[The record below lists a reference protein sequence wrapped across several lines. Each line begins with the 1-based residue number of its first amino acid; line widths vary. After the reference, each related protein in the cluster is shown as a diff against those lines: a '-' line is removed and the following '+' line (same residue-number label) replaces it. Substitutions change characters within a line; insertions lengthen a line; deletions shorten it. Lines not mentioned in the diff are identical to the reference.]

1 MIDGDLSKV
10 KSYKKGSKYFI
21 NLFFSEEMLSILG
34 IGVNL
39 PSNVCLLTIMRILFP
54 MPPEPQ
60 SVIKKAT
67 SNGGIEEAN
76 LENIDGQIKQG
87 KKIKSMS
94 LMRGSNPRPLD

>member
-1 MIDGDLSKV
+1 MIFKFL
-10 KSYKKGSKYFI
+10 
-21 NLFFSEEMLSILG
+21 FSEEMLSILG

-67 SNGGIEEAN
+67 TNGGIEEAN

-87 KKIKSMS
+87 KISTSSTTYANFLKTKIKNS
-94 LMRGSNPRPLD
+94 

>member
-1 MIDGDLSKV
+1 MRSK
-10 KSYKKGSKYFI
+10 GYFEVRSFI
-21 NLFFSEEMLSILG
+21 SFLEEMLSILG

-87 KKIKSMS
+87 KIT
-94 LMRGSNPRPLD
+94 NF

>member
-1 MIDGDLSKV
+1 
-10 KSYKKGSKYFI
+10 
-21 NLFFSEEMLSILG
+21 MLSILG

-67 SNGGIEEAN
+67 TNGGIEEAN

-87 KKIKSMS
+87 KISTDRLRKISKIESPKQ
-94 LMRGSNPRPLD
+94 LMMM

>member
-1 MIDGDLSKV
+1 
-10 KSYKKGSKYFI
+10 
-21 NLFFSEEMLSILG
+21 MLSILG

-87 KKIKSMS
+87 KKLQKFENFRNSKISKK
-94 LMRGSNPRPLD
+94 

>member
-1 MIDGDLSKV
+1 
-10 KSYKKGSKYFI
+10 
-21 NLFFSEEMLSILG
+21 MLSILG

-87 KKIKSMS
+87 KF
-94 LMRGSNPRPLD
+94 SNFKNFLKNEPDAGLEPATVGLKVQRSTD

>member
-1 MIDGDLSKV
+1 MLIL
-10 KSYKKGSKYFI
+10 
-21 NLFFSEEMLSILG
+21 EEMLSVLG

-67 SNGGIEEAN
+67 SFGGIEEAN
-76 LENIDGQIKQG
+76 LENIEGHIKQG
-87 KKIKSMS
+87 KIISS
-94 LMRGSNPRPLD
+94 SN

>member
-1 MIDGDLSKV
+1 MKFSVRKIIFKFL
-10 KSYKKGSKYFI
+10 
-21 NLFFSEEMLSILG
+21 FSEEMLSILG

-67 SNGGIEEAN
+67 TNGGIEEAN

-87 KKIKSMS
+87 IISTSS
-94 LMRGSNPRPLD
+94 LTTYAKLLNRKNS